1 MAGPPLDA
9 AGRPKKK
16 GNLEPFNI
24 RRRINEREKDTAA
37 TTRGEDEPFFRLSEY
52 KSFFCVCL
60 TKRIRP

>member
-1 MAGPPLDA
+1 MEVSGQSVVNGPPLDAA

-37 TTRGEDEPFFRLSEY
+37 TTRGEDEPFFA
-52 KSFFCVCL
+52 
-60 TKRIRP
+60 